1 MEKKEV
7 MKSILE
13 KAWDRLDKKE
23 ELLEVISAQAPEMTE
38 EERLAFAKIFAYTQE
53 IKKSEKADHEITQK
67 EYESKYGKPKKNT
80 TITGGFHPHKSK
92 VETALNSG
100 KKVPEH
106 VLKDYPELS
115 VKKSEDKGVHKP
127 HKGFGIKQPPQGNS
141 VAGDN
146 VRNAAKHK
154 AKGNKEVYESNLNTA
169 KKIHSKKLNEL
180 KEIKPNLPKS
190 ELQKGKVEQM
200 KLDLKKPLE
209 NKGVNR
215 PSKKNK
221 GQSFAGIATREGD
234 KKYAKKVHQN
244 TLQELKQMPKPN
256 LPKSENMMKDE
267 DGYKA
272 FLERRKKS
280 DGPGSRSNE
289 HHRKQIAEGKKS
301 PHQAQYK
308 ERPSNPKGVHNK
320 ASGIKNQGTSE
331 AGAYVKGNKAKARD
345 YDFNPESRKVQLQE
359 AKKEHKKVLA
369 EQKAMPKPNL
379 PKSEMAKS
387 NEKGVHIPL
396 DHKDKKGKSHAGLR
410 QSININSKRGEESKN
425 KVRSEIKD
433 DHKRV
438 LTEARN
444 IKPNLPKSEMAK
456 RCWDGYKPVEG
467 KKPYSKGSCEKIKK
481 SEEVIEL
488 YKYNDGTAELVW
500 TDGVSSKQLD
510 YIVKSELNEWDEV
523 IEKKES
529 FDFKKEHKSDKGGLT
544 EKGRKAYNKATGSN
558 LKKPQPEGGKR
569 KKSYCARSKG
579 QMKDHNVNCQKTPEK
594 RICLARKRWK
604 C

>member
-13 KAWDRLDKKE
+13 KAWDRLEKKE

-38 EERLAFAKIFAYTQE
+38 EERLAFAKLFAYTQE

-80 TITGGFHPHKSK
+80 TVTGGFHPHKSK
-92 VETALNSG
+92 VEIALNSG

-154 AKGNKEVYESNLNTA
+154 AKGNKEVYDSNINTA

-190 ELQKGKVEQM
+190 ELQKEEKGVHRAISGRSKQGREMAEERKDSSHPSLAGLYSERSHKGKEEKNHTKWGHNRELAVKEHKRVLSEAKKMPKPNLPKSELQKGKVEQM
-200 KLDLKKPLE
+200 KLDLKKPM
-209 NKGVNR
+209 
-215 PSKKNK
+215 KK
-221 GQSFAGIATREGD
+221 E
-234 KKYAKKVHQN
+234 
-244 TLQELKQMPKPN
+244 E
-256 LPKSENMMKDE
+256 
-267 DGYKA
+267 
-272 FLERRKKS
+272 
-280 DGPGSRSNE
+280 
-289 HHRKQIAEGKKS
+289 
-301 PHQAQYK
+301 
-308 ERPSNPKGVHNK
+308 KGVHKPVGKKGVSAAGVQVRGAKGLDKERNAALHGLKGMSLADAKNK
-320 ASGIKNQGTSE
+320 
-331 AGAYVKGNKAKARD
+331 
-345 YDFNPESRKVQLQE
+345 
-359 AKKEHKKVLA
+359 HKKVIE
-369 EQKAMPKPNL
+369 EQKKMPKPNL

-396 DHKDKKGKSHAGLR
+396 DHNKGKSHAGLR
-410 QSININSKRGEESKN
+410 QSINIKTKRGEESKN
-425 KVRSEIKD
+425 KIRSEIKD

-558 LKKPQPEGGKR
+558 LKRPQPEGGKR

-579 QMKDHNVNCQKTPEK
+579 QMQDYNINCQKTPEK